1 MKNIILIFLLN
12 FLVPSTDETLASNL
26 LDYMSGGNK
35 EDMRRQSDLAE
46 LKNKMSQIDK
56 ITRLQDN
63 KILYMAYKTD
73 SLKNELS
80 KHQIAFDEYKR
91 ETQQDIAL
99 LASDLKGETSRRK
112 ADDRKIN
119 KTISKEHKTINRK
132 LGNNKQDILEIKNAL
147 EPIRETVSVLEDKI
161 DRIKEKYFMD
171 EDEYIKYKNR
181 EHE

>member
-1 MKNIILIFLLN
+1 MQVRILWVISILL
-12 FLVPSTDETLASNL
+12 LVSQLGYWFIDR
-26 LDYMSGGNK
+26 GNTGK
-35 EDMRRQSDLAE
+35 E
-46 LKNKMSQIDK
+46 LKKNYTALGANQDKQNQIGT

-63 KILYMAYKTD
+63 KILYMKYKTD
-73 SLKNELS
+73 SLKKELS

-91 ETQQDIAL
+91 ETQREIAL